1 MRIDKRVLQAASR
14 MRSPEMAPLVDWL
27 RKERSDVLEMLTT
40 FKPDGLQVLQGR
52 AQQLADLL
60 DLIERADKEL
70 VKLEGR

>member
-1 MRIDKRVLQAASR
+1 
-14 MRSPEMAPLVDWL
+14 MAPLVDWL